1 MALDGAQ
8 LCYIIVLVAAV
19 ILVVYG
25 FMDLLKKR
33 EKDEHSDTQVISRQI
48 RGFAFIMLGQV
59 VLVLG
64 AMLCFGM
71 SGGVEELG
79 KKLKKLSSNLM

>member
-1 MALDGAQ
+1 MALDGTQ

-19 ILVVYG
+19 ILVVWG
-25 FMDLLKKR
+25 FMELLR
-33 EKDEHSDTQVISRQI
+33 QRQKDEHTETQVISRQI

-71 SGGVEELG
+71 SGGVEEMG
-79 KKLKKLSSNLM
+79 KKLRKLSSELM